1 MKKLIIET
9 IKPKLKQ
16 KFVDPFVY
24 EEEPTRDDSKTE
36 TQMSHK
42 PVDIHPEEEKFKYLL
57 EK

>member
-1 MKKLIIET
+1 
-9 IKPKLKQ
+9 
-16 KFVDPFVY
+16 VDPFVY